1 MVIANGANA
10 GSIDITSYPDG
21 VVDTGKT
28 IKVQVTGLTIGAAG
42 AAANFVAP
50 AVMTVQVKNIDKVT
64 GDIAVDDEGES
75 DGVVDIDDLL
85 FFLNHWMAVKDDPET
100 GHNYD
105 ASCDFNG
112 DGIIDLDD
120 LLILLNNWTDDGTRS
135 GAPAVRGDN
144 VLANVTVR
152 LQEKDG
158 KTSVALNDTV
168 TIQAFVSTDWHGGL
182 SGGRVDVNYTPGVL
196 SFHGDFNHKEVVKN
210 FTLQT
215 QGTLYDADGLIEK
228 IGGANLGGLGYNT
241 EVLFLEFTLDAATL
255 GEGAATVSF
264 GDKFNFSTL
273 SGGPTTADGTMGVI
287 VANSLTF
294 TVTDPTVAA
303 AGRAGV

>member
-1 MVIANGANA
+1 MTAAADAVRAGVRGTAAAGTDYAISGNLVIANGANA
-10 GSIDITSYPDG
+10 GSIDITSHPDG

-28 IKVQVTGLTIGAAG
+28 IIQVTGLTIGAAG

-144 VLANVTVR
+144 VLADVTVR

-168 TIQAFVSTDWHGGL
+168 TIQRL
-182 SGGRVDVNYTPGVL
+182 SAPIGTAASAAVVDVNYTPA
-196 SFHGDFNHKEVVKN
+196 
-210 FTLQT
+210 
-215 QGTLYDADGLIEK
+215 Y
-228 IGGANLGGLGYNT
+228 
-241 EVLFLEFTLDAATL
+241 
-255 GEGAATVSF
+255 
-264 GDKFNFSTL
+264 
-273 SGGPTTADGTMGVI
+273 
-287 VANSLTF
+287 
-294 TVTDPTVAA
+294 
-303 AGRAGV
+303 